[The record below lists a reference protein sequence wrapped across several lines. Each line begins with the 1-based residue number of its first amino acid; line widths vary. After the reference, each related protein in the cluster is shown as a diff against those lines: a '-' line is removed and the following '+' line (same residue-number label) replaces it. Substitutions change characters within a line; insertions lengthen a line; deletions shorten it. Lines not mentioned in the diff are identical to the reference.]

1 MTAKII
7 DGNAVARSIR
17 DECRQRVQRIVAQS
31 GVPPGLAVIL
41 VGSDPA
47 SRIYVKNK
55 IRACIDVGI
64 RSFRFDYPADVKQDE
79 VVAKIAELN
88 EDPAVHGILVQLPLP
103 ASFDMARIL
112 RTISA
117 DKDVDGFHL
126 YNVGGLVVGGTVFPP
141 CTPYGVLKLLQHENI
156 SLEGKNVVVV
166 GASNIVGKPM
176 ALMLMQHEATVCIC
190 HAKTR
195 DLAQFTLLADVLVV
209 AAGYPNLILPQMVRT
224 GAVVIDVGINRLA
237 DGRLVGDVDFAGVA
251 AKASYITPVPGGV
264 GPMTVSMLLINTVT
278 SCERWLR
285 HLSIP
290 VAKEGSPRQPPAANG
305 TGPRI
310 ADLRRPPSQ
319 SGNNAWPPT
328 SSQSIRVR
336 PRPGPFFLAPTPR
349 SRPSRNRNSRSTFR
363 PMARSSMSPTICGP
377 RPWQPAATR
386 FTRQAPRPAI
396 SLPSA
401 SPISVRRHYCGTAPA
416 GGPSTAPSSGRT
428 GAPPICARGSNRPA
442 MRPR

>member
-7 DGNAVARSIR
+7 DGKAVARNIR
-17 DECRQRVQRIVAQS
+17 EECRLRVQRIVAQS
-31 GVPPGLAVIL
+31 GAAPGLAVIL

-55 IRACIDVGI
+55 IRACADAGI

-79 VVAKIAELN
+79 VVGKIAELN
-88 EDPAVHGILVQLPLP
+88 DDPAVHGILVQLPLP
-103 ASFDMARIL
+103 ASFDMTRIL

-141 CTPYGVLKLLQHENI
+141 CTPYGVLKLLEHENI

-251 AKASYITPVPGGV
+251 PKASYITPVPGGV
-264 GPMTVSMLLINTVT
+264 GPMTVSMLLINTIN

-285 HLSIP
+285 HMSIP
-290 VAKEGSPRQPPAANG
+290 VAKERLASRAAGS
-305 TGPRI
+305 
-310 ADLRRPPSQ
+310 
-319 SGNNAWPPT
+319 
-328 SSQSIRVR
+328 
-336 PRPGPFFLAPTPR
+336 
-349 SRPSRNRNSRSTFR
+349 
-363 PMARSSMSPTICGP
+363 
-377 RPWQPAATR
+377 
-386 FTRQAPRPAI
+386 
-396 SLPSA
+396 
-401 SPISVRRHYCGTAPA
+401 
-416 GGPSTAPSSGRT
+416 
-428 GAPPICARGSNRPA
+428 
-442 MRPR
+442 

>member
-1 MTAKII
+1 MAVNWVATPMTAKII
-7 DGNAVARSIR
+7 DGNAVARKIR
-17 DECRQRVQRIVAQS
+17 DDCRLRVQRIVAQS
-31 GVPPGLAVIL
+31 GAAPGLAVIL

-55 IRACIDVGI
+55 IRACADVGI

-79 VVAKIAELN
+79 VVGKIAELN
-88 EDPAVHGILVQLPLP
+88 EDSTVHGILVQLPLP
-103 ASFDMARIL
+103 ASFDMTRIL

-141 CTPYGVLKLLQHENI
+141 CTPYGVLKLLEHENI

-251 AKASYITPVPGGV
+251 PKASYITPVPGGV
-264 GPMTVSMLLINTVT
+264 GPMTVSMLLINTIT

-285 HLSIP
+285 HMSIT
-290 VAKEGSPRQPPAANG
+290 VAKERLAWRAAGS
-305 TGPRI
+305 
-310 ADLRRPPSQ
+310 
-319 SGNNAWPPT
+319 
-328 SSQSIRVR
+328 
-336 PRPGPFFLAPTPR
+336 
-349 SRPSRNRNSRSTFR
+349 
-363 PMARSSMSPTICGP
+363 
-377 RPWQPAATR
+377 
-386 FTRQAPRPAI
+386 
-396 SLPSA
+396 
-401 SPISVRRHYCGTAPA
+401 
-416 GGPSTAPSSGRT
+416 
-428 GAPPICARGSNRPA
+428 
-442 MRPR
+442 